1 MKTNAEILKER
12 YPSVSK
18 FFTTDSTG
26 ITSSH
31 ANFVANMAT
40 QIAKDYSMPYVH
52 ARSLNKT
59 ITVNDKCIS
68 ETDFSVPSIENV
80 SKIGELYALTGWL
93 REAIKEKDVIIESI
107 KVASN
112 SDVLNEPN
120 YSDYTNGLKVVERPR
135 EPLFKRKDQNAK
147 DTNVLNT
154 GEHADFILNQAI
166 ASHIGLLIHEDSPIA
181 KQRELLLSNHEDII
195 QEMKNGDI
203 SIAEFS
209 PVIGFND
216 MYYALQNEYREAEK
230 KNNYNKAK
238 IRNLNSTAE
247 QNALVVAKQKYEQE
261 LVAYNEY
268 QAQSRLA
275 DSKYEQDVNVFN
287 NTSRK
292 LILELLGVF
301 SAYKI
306 VIPNILLDTY
316 VEVSAKVG
324 QDVE

>member
-1 MKTNAEILKER
+1 M
-12 YPSVSK
+12 
-18 FFTTDSTG
+18 
-26 ITSSH
+26 
-31 ANFVANMAT
+31 
-40 QIAKDYSMPYVH
+40 
-52 ARSLNKT
+52 
-59 ITVNDKCIS
+59 
-68 ETDFSVPSIENV
+68 
-80 SKIGELYALTGWL
+80 
-93 REAIKEKDVIIESI
+93 
-107 KVASN
+107 
-112 SDVLNEPN
+112 
-120 YSDYTNGLKVVERPR
+120 
-135 EPLFKRKDQNAK
+135 
-147 DTNVLNT
+147 
-154 GEHADFILNQAI
+154 
-166 ASHIGLLIHEDSPIA
+166 
-181 KQRELLLSNHEDII
+181 
-195 QEMKNGDI
+195 
-203 SIAEFS
+203 
-209 PVIGFND
+209 
-216 MYYALQNEYREAEK
+216 QNEYREAEK

-306 VIPNILLDTY
+306 VIPKILLDTY